1 MAQSF
6 ISPPQSPLGEGLN
19 RYQLEVAGC
28 EAWLDVES
36 FSGLEQL
43 SETYCYQ
50 IRFTSREQ
58 DIPREQMLRRS
69 ASLSMQ
75 SPAEQLF
82 DEFMPPQVH
91 KRVHGVVTDFRRL
104 SASADE
110 ATYYIRL
117 EPYFV
122 LLGNQHRSLRFF
134 VNQSVPEIVAQILG
148 EHQLKGWEYEFQ
160 LKNSYPR
167 RAQVNQVNESDKAFI
182 ERLLAEVGIF
192 YRFVLHPDTLTE
204 IMLFGDRQSCYQF
217 GKTLP
222 LRNPAGMN
230 DGAADSVWGLTV
242 RHKVVPHS
250 VQAKDYNYR
259 LAYHPLL
266 SDPADM
272 TRGDGEGITYG
283 DVYHYLPRHLSQG
296 DSIIPDPETANFWAR
311 LEHERYLSAQ
321 TRLRGQSNDPQLVPG
336 QVLAVSEAGLYP
348 ALPQV
353 FQGEMVITRV
363 RFNASRS
370 SSLQLRFQ
378 AMPFS
383 ETLCFRPPLKPRPV
397 VHGTLTARVTSPIDN
412 DRYAHLNQDGLY
424 WVKFDADRDDKAAGY
439 ESMPL
444 RLARPFGGDTYGFH
458 FPLIQGS
465 EVAVAFHQGDP
476 DRPYISAVLHDSQH
490 PDLVNNRNHTRNVL
504 RTWRNNKLR
513 MEDREGEEH
522 IKLST
527 EYHKSQLN
535 LGHNVDASRK
545 LRGEGAELRSDGHI
559 AIRGGKGVFISADPQ
574 PQAQGE
580 MLDMAGAL
588 AQLENALQLVSSLA
602 QSVAISGAE
611 TADISS
617 QQQLK
622 TLLSQLEGAGLI
634 ASAPA
639 GMAFVTPQNMQI
651 SAGKTLTATAR
662 GNADWSIFKKFTV
675 AAGEA
680 ISLYAH
686 KMGLKFFAARGPISI
701 QAQTDSLAL
710 QSKKTM
716 TLNSIE
722 EEIVLN
728 AAQGITLV
736 SKGAYIKIK
745 DGSIEIGAPGA
756 LNLKSSNI
764 NWGDSGSVETSLS
777 PMIIEDPQYKYPL
790 QGRFQ
795 VLDKVTQ
802 QPKSFVSYRIEAEDG
817 QIFSGVTDA
826 NGYTASH
833 YGIDPQ
839 HIKLFYE

>member
-1 MAQSF
+1 MAQSV
-6 ISPPQSPLGEGLN
+6 INLPQSPLGEGLN

-36 FSGLEQL
+36 FSGREQF

-75 SPAEQLF
+75 SPGEQLF
-82 DEFMPPQVH
+82 DEFLPPQVH

-117 EPYFV
+117 EPFFA

-134 VNQSVPEIVAQILG
+134 INQSVPEIVAQILG

-192 YRFVLHPDTLTE
+192 YRFVLHPDTQTE

-242 RHKVVPHS
+242 RHKVVPHN
-250 VQAKDYNYR
+250 VQTKDYNYR

-296 DSIIPDPETANFWAR
+296 DSITPDPETANFWAR

-336 QVLAVSEAGLYP
+336 LVLAVSEAGLYP

-370 SSLQLRFQ
+370 SSLQLHFQ

-574 PQAQGE
+574 PQAQGD
-580 MLDMAGAL
+580 MLDMAGAIGQLQQALNLTESLRSAAEVAKAEL
-588 AQLENALQLVSSLA
+588 ADLQTQKV
-602 QSVAISGAE
+602 
-611 TADISS
+611 
-617 QQQLK
+617 
-622 TLLSQLEGAGLI
+622 LLSETLTELKQAALLL
-634 ASAPA
+634 SAPA
-639 GMAFVTPQNMQI
+639 GIAQTTAKSVQLA
-651 SAGKTLTATAR
+651 AGENITAVSGKNTDFSVLKA
-662 GNADWSIFKKFTV
+662 FTV
-675 AAGEA
+675 AAGER
-680 ISLYAH
+680 ISL
-686 KMGLKFFAARGPISI
+686 FAQKLGIKLFASKGKVEI
-701 QAQTDSLAL
+701 QAQSDELTLDAL
-710 QSKKTM
+710 KDIRISSSEGKIVISAKQ
-716 TLNSIE
+716 
-722 EEIVLN
+722 EIVLVSGGGYIRIGDGKVETGAPDQIIQR
-728 AAQGITLV
+728 AAVLQKFTGQSASEMVQKWDKADFGVTPKAVHI
-736 SKGAYIKIK
+736 Y
-745 DGSIEIGAPGA
+745 DGSALKNQKMIFRSEDAIEQLLSTAHDG
-756 LNLKSSNI
+756 KS
-764 NWGDSGSVETSLS
+764 
-777 PMIIEDPQYKYPL
+777 PL
-790 QGRFQ
+790 QKQAGIERSSVKFS
-795 VLDKVTQ
+795 DK
-802 QPKSFVSYRIEAEDG
+802 E
-817 QIFSGVTDA
+817 
-826 NGYTASH
+826 
-833 YGIDPQ
+833 
-839 HIKLFYE
+839 

>member
-1 MAQSF
+1 MAQSV
-6 ISPPQSPLGEGLN
+6 INLPQSPLGEGVN

-36 FSGLEQL
+36 FSGREQF

-75 SPAEQLF
+75 SPGEQLF
-82 DEFMPPQVH
+82 DEFLPPQVH

-117 EPYFV
+117 EPFFA

-134 VNQSVPEIVAQILG
+134 INHSVPEIVAQILG

-192 YRFVLHPDTLTE
+192 YRFVLHPDTQTE

-242 RHKVVPHS
+242 RHKVVPHN
-250 VQAKDYNYR
+250 VQTKDYNYR

-296 DSIIPDPETANFWAR
+296 DSITPDPETANFWAR

-336 QVLAVSEAGLYP
+336 LVLAVSEAGLYP

-574 PQAQGE
+574 PQAQGD
-580 MLDMAGAL
+580 MLDMVGAIGQLQQALNLTESLRSAAEVAKAEL
-588 AQLENALQLVSSLA
+588 ADLQTQKV
-602 QSVAISGAE
+602 
-611 TADISS
+611 
-617 QQQLK
+617 
-622 TLLSQLEGAGLI
+622 LLSETLTELKQAALLL
-634 ASAPA
+634 SAPA
-639 GMAFVTPQNMQI
+639 GIAQTTAKSVQLA
-651 SAGKTLTATAR
+651 AGENITAVSGKNTDFSVLKA
-662 GNADWSIFKKFTV
+662 FTV
-675 AAGEA
+675 AAGER
-680 ISLYAH
+680 ISL
-686 KMGLKFFAARGPISI
+686 FAQKLGIKLFASKGKVEI
-701 QAQTDSLAL
+701 QAQSDELTLDAL
-710 QSKKTM
+710 KDIRISSSEGKIVISAKQ
-716 TLNSIE
+716 
-722 EEIVLN
+722 EIVLVSGGGYIRIGDGKVETGAPDQIIQR
-728 AAQGITLV
+728 AAVLQKFTGQSASEMVQKWDKADFGVTPKAVHI
-736 SKGAYIKIK
+736 Y
-745 DGSIEIGAPGA
+745 DGSALKNQKMIFRSEDAIEQLLSTAHDG
-756 LNLKSSNI
+756 KS
-764 NWGDSGSVETSLS
+764 
-777 PMIIEDPQYKYPL
+777 PL
-790 QGRFQ
+790 QKQAGIERSSVKFS
-795 VLDKVTQ
+795 DK
-802 QPKSFVSYRIEAEDG
+802 E
-817 QIFSGVTDA
+817 
-826 NGYTASH
+826 
-833 YGIDPQ
+833 
-839 HIKLFYE
+839 